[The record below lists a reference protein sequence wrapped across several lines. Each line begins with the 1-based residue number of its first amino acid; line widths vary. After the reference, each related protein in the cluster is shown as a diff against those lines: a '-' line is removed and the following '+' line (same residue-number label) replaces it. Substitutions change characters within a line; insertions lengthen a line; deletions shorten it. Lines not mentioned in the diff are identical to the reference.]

1 MECHLPVLSG
11 LFFSLTDC
19 FPVGCQTL
27 NVLAQQAEEQSQ
39 LTGPPAAGVVQK
51 DLGGA
56 RDFVYLRQADYLYKG
71 TPCIGKGDGG
81 FVCRH

>member
-27 NVLAQQAEEQSQ
+27 NVLAQQAEDQSQ
-39 LTGPPAAGVVQK
+39 LTGPPAAGVEQK

-56 RDFVYLRQADYLYKG
+56 QDFVLSATGRLPVQGNALHRKG
-71 TPCIGKGDGG
+71 
-81 FVCRH
+81 